1 MVRYPGPAP
10 KLRLCA
16 GIALYQAWE
25 IILEGTF
32 YSQGKQL
39 QLMPVKDLH
48 SWASLCSL
56 QHAVP
61 EFLGGRGDIRGP
73 SSAKTLSL
81 RLFLVNV
88 QLHIRDV
95 IPYRDMLTVPLMPFH
110 PCRVWDCVSYEG
122 RSLRNTSSPR
132 SSLRVSR
139 LSSPIHACPYPKA
152 MLSVGFTEAAA
163 HCGAGQASGG
173 LRGGKEHSKGYLGS
187 SWALCHCLT

>member
-48 SWASLCSL
+48 SWASLCSS
-56 QHAVP
+56 QHAVL

-110 PCRVWDCVSYEG
+110 PCRVWDCE
-122 RSLRNTSSPR
+122 LRGKELEEHFISKKFSVCFKAEFTHPR
-132 SSLRVSR
+132 MPLSQGHAISGLYRGGSSLWCRTGKWR
-139 LSSPIHACPYPKA
+139 PQRRK
-152 MLSVGFTEAAA
+152 
-163 HCGAGQASGG
+163 GA
-173 LRGGKEHSKGYLGS
+173 
-187 SWALCHCLT
+187 